1 MKRHFLKYILY
12 FIQAVFAFALQ
23 ATPYLLPEIFGEK
36 AVVLLP
42 LALSV
47 AFLEDES
54 TAVIFGAF
62 CGMAADFAFS
72 GNVGYFAI
80 SLTIICFIISI
91 LSGYVKRNFL
101 SAFAIGCAAVLLI
114 LLLHFV
120 LYFAFSGYNDIMRF
134 FLTHYM
140 TRILYT
146 LAFLPLFIWLN
157 RRISKR

>member
-1 MKRHFLKYILY
+1 MKRSFFKYILY

-47 AFLEDES
+47 AFFEDES

-62 CGMAADFAFS
+62 CGMVADLAS
-72 GNVGYFAI
+72 CGNIGYFAI
-80 SLTIICFIISI
+80 SLTVICFVISV

-101 SAFAIGCAAVLLI
+101 SALAAGAAAALLI

-120 LYFAFSGYNDIMRF
+120 LYFAFSGYNYIMHF

-146 LAFLPLFIWLN
+146 LAFVPLFAWLN